1 MIKLGCAKARIRA
14 AIIGALGSGS
24 SECVDL
30 LALIREMVDLFMEEI
45 TGIPRPDGDLSSIPS
60 IFSSNLGVA
69 ARRRLEASLKHHLAL
84 ARNLFPEEPPERHAL
99 RVGQWSMGR
108 DPLIGTL
115 GLSLH
120 HHIISLEGAP
130 LNVRRLPSVPTHTG
144 VPAIG
149 RIASTAQTVAGCP
162 VAAGALIECRLD
174 SLTGRP
180 AGERRHFFGA
190 GPHLCLGRP
199 LALAF
204 WECAADAVAE
214 QDIRLTVV
222 DFALAEHDAFDIP
235 SVFTARTSSLP
246 LLMVSDPICA
256 FDSQFLRPLTR
267 LVV

>member
-1 MIKLGCAKARIRA
+1 
-14 AIIGALGSGS
+14 
-24 SECVDL
+24 
-30 LALIREMVDLFMEEI
+30 MEEI

-204 WECAADAVAE
+204 WECAADALAE

-222 DFALAEHDAFDIP
+222 DFALAEHDVFDIP

-246 LLMVSDPICA
+246 HLMVSDPI
-256 FDSQFLRPLTR
+256 
-267 LVV
+267 